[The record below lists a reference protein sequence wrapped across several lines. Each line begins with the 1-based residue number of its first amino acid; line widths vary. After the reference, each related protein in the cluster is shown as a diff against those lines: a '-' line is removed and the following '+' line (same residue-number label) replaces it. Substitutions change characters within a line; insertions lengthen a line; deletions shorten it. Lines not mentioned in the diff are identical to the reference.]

1 MDLQVITTFVST
13 VGFPIAMTM
22 AMAYFVKY
30 TIDQNNARIDKMNE
44 QHQTEM
50 DRVTEA
56 LNNNTL
62 AIQHLTDIMAYAEGG
77 KDVTRS

>member
-1 MDLQVITTFVST
+1 MDIQTITTLIST
-13 VGFPIAMTM
+13 VGFPIVMTG

-30 TIDQNNARIDKMNE
+30 TIDQNNLRIDRLNETHQSEMN
-44 QHQTEM
+44 Q
-50 DRVTEA
+50 VTEA

-77 KDVTRS
+77 KNE

>member
-1 MDLQVITTFVST
+1 MDLQAITTFIST
-13 VGFPIAMTM
+13 VGFPIAMTA

-62 AIQHLTDIMAYAEGG
+62 AIQHLTDIMAYAEGS
-77 KDVTRS
+77 KNETH